1 MTRYIFILIIGLV
14 TQNMGVA
21 QSVLKETFNHS
32 KDQVL
37 DIDLEHTDITFETWD
52 KDVIEIEA
60 FIEGENLTKEDRKAI
75 FEHWD
80 LEVVGNSK
88 KISVKADNYATLY
101 GSRFT
106 FPKEHQIRIK
116 ELANSQ
122 YFKDLKFLRLIYQ
135 NWI

>member
-52 KDVIEIEA
+52 KDVIETKL
-60 FIEGENLTKEDRKAI
+60 FNEGENLTKKT
-75 FEHWD
+75 
-80 LEVVGNSK
+80 
-88 KISVKADNYATLY
+88 VKL
-101 GSRFT
+101 
-106 FPKEHQIRIK
+106 
-116 ELANSQ
+116 
-122 YFKDLKFLRLIYQ
+122 FLNIG
-135 NWI
+135 I

>member
-60 FIEGENLTKEDRKAI
+60 FIEGENLTEEDRKAI

-88 KISVKADNYATLY
+88 KISVKNY
-101 GSRFT
+101 
-106 FPKEHQIRIK
+106 FPKSEEKTKTKTITITITITK
-116 ELANSQ
+116 TIT
-122 YFKDLKFLRLIYQ
+122 KTKT
-135 NWI
+135 